1 MIGVFFERNY
11 LVPNTESAKKRV
23 RQNIDRSA
31 RNRWRRTKVK
41 DETKLFLKAI
51 HDGDK
56 AAAEKSLRLLSGMLD
71 RFALTPT
78 MHRNTAARRKSRL
91 AKRLNALT
99 AAK

>member
-1 MIGVFFERNY
+1 MQAADEDHS
-11 LVPNTESAKKRV
+11 SAQYRL
-23 RQNIDRSA
+23 SA

-41 DETKLFLKAI
+41 DETKVFLKAV

-56 AAAEKSLRLLSGMLD
+56 AAAEKSLRSLSGMLD

-91 AKRLNALT
+91 ARRLNAMS
-99 AAK
+99 AVKS

>member
-1 MIGVFFERNY
+1 M
-11 LVPNTESAKKRV
+11 PNTESAKKRV
-23 RQNIDRSA
+23 RQNVDRSA

-41 DETKLFLKAI
+41 DETKVFLKAI

-56 AAAEKSLRLLSGMLD
+56 TAAQKSLNLLSGMLD

-91 AKRLNALT
+91 ARRLNTLT
-99 AAK
+99 AAKTA